1 MLCHMSTWLLKTEP
15 SSYSL
20 ADLKSDGQTLWDGV
34 SNALALKN
42 LRGIKKGD
50 LLLIYHTGGEKAI
63 VGSAVA
69 KSDAVARNGN
79 AKDVVVEIQYD
90 TTFPVSLTLAHMKAD
105 PVFEG
110 WDLLRLPRLSVM
122 PVPAKMAAVIKH
134 RCGA

>member
-1 MLCHMSTWLLKTEP
+1 MSTWLLKTEP

-42 LRGIKKGD
+42 LRCIKKGD

-69 KSDAVARNGN
+69 KSDAVARNGDT
-79 AKDVVVEIQYD
+79 KDVVVEIQYD
-90 TTFPVSLTLAHMKAD
+90 TTFPGSLTLAHMKAD

-122 PVPAKMAAVIKH
+122 PVPARIAAVIKH
-134 RCGA
+134 